1 MAKVSIITITY
12 NAEKVLERTIKSV
25 VSQAFR
31 DFEYIIVDGDS
42 KDGTKA
48 ICEQYSQHID
58 IFSSEKDDGI
68 YDAMN
73 KGLRLANGDFVWFM
87 NAGDEIATS
96 KTLSNIFSKVSAKTD
111 LVYGDALF
119 VNDDGVARG
128 LRSVLTPHK
137 LKADINW
144 RDLRFGML
152 VCHQSLLVH
161 RSIAPTYIID
171 NFSADVDWEIK
182 SFKASTNQVFLEEPL
197 ANFLE
202 GGVSNQQLEKS
213 LKDRFIVLKN
223 HFGLIPT
230 LFNHL
235 IILVRGLKKIWTSK
249 GKYW

>member
-1 MAKVSIITITY
+1 MPKVSIITVTY

-25 VSQAFR
+25 LAQTSQ

-48 ICEQYSQHID
+48 ICNKYEKYID
-58 IFSSEKDDGI
+58 IFSSEKDKGI

-87 NAGDEIATS
+87 NAGDEIANS
-96 KTLSNIFSKVSAKTD
+96 QTLANIFSQVSTETD

-119 VNDDGVARG
+119 VNDKGIARG
-128 LRSVLTPHK
+128 LRSELTPHK
-137 LKADINW
+137 LRNNISWK
-144 RDLRFGML
+144 DLSLGML

-161 RSIAPTYIID
+161 KNIAPNYIMD
-171 NFSADVDWEIK
+171 NLSADVDWEIK
-182 SFKASTNQVFLEEPL
+182 SFKASKNQVFINEPL
-197 ANFLE
+197 SRYLE

-213 LKDRFIVLKN
+213 LKDRFIVLKE

-230 LFNHL
+230 LLNHL
-235 IILVRGLKKIWTSK
+235 IILLRGLKKIWSNK